1 MQSVS
6 KRHYIA
12 GALWMVLA
20 GLLFVAVAVIV
31 RHLGSDLPAVEAAF
45 IRYVFGLLILI
56 PVLLRMNW
64 RRAMGQN
71 LRLYAYRGFA
81 HGLAVMLW
89 FFAMARIPIAEVTAI
104 GYTTPIFTTLGAIL
118 IFRERIHFRR
128 VVAIIIGFVGMLII
142 LRPGLITIDNGSMAQ
157 LIAAPCFAI
166 SFLLTKR
173 LTQTE
178 NSGDIL
184 VMLSIFCTLT
194 LLPGALLM
202 WRTPTLIELFW
213 LLIVA
218 VGATFGHYALT
229 RSIAVAPLTVTQ
241 PFSFLQLVWAIIF
254 GYLLFGEIPD
264 LWVFIGGAI
273 IVGAISYM
281 THREA
286 VAARQ
291 EKLLSG
297 SSMPE

>member
-1 MQSVS
+1 M
-6 KRHYIA
+6 
-12 GALWMVLA
+12 
-20 GLLFVAVAVIV
+20 
-31 RHLGSDLPAVEAAF
+31 
-45 IRYVFGLLILI
+45 
-56 PVLLRMNW
+56 
-64 RRAMGQN
+64 
-71 LRLYAYRGFA
+71 AY
-81 HGLAVMLW
+81 
-89 FFAMARIPIAEVTAI
+89 PE
-104 GYTTPIFTTLGAIL
+104 
-118 IFRERIHFRR
+118 
-128 VVAIIIGFVGMLII
+128 
-142 LRPGLITIDNGSMAQ
+142 
-157 LIAAPCFAI
+157 
-166 SFLLTKR
+166 
-173 LTQTE
+173 
-178 NSGDIL
+178 
-184 VMLSIFCTLT
+184 
-194 LLPGALLM
+194 
-202 WRTPTLIELFW
+202 TLIELFW

-218 VGATFGHYALT
+218 VVATFGHYALT